1 MQTTLGTAFYLILFD
16 ILRCWLNFVTPALR
30 AYRTSAHESSGISP
44 FVAMFCRSPNNLVA
58 HFETDETD
66 DVDLNPLPVAK
77 RDEISERLR
86 ERQEIVTKKWNA
98 GGIPQIQLYVHPL
111 LFTSSLLS
119 LTLSFPSLLP
129 FLTILKVFLVG
140 NRVLCSDPK
149 HRKTSRRILPKLA
162 GPIYYIPATVTKV
175 HTSGNFTALNLIT
188 KQSQRIL
195 ATEAKYVN

>member
-30 AYRTSAHESSGISP
+30 AYRTSHESSGISP

-86 ERQEIVTKKWNA
+86 ERQEIVTKKMKRRWDTSNTIVCSPFA
-98 GGIPQIQLYVHPL
+98 LY
-111 LFTSSLLS
+111 LFPFVFNSLLS
-119 LTLSFPSLLP
+119 FTASFFNYIKGFSCWKQGTLFWS
-129 FLTILKVFLVG
+129 
-140 NRVLCSDPK
+140 
-149 HRKTSRRILPKLA
+149 KTSQDLAKDFTQTRRPHLLYSRHRHKSSHLW
-162 GPIYYIPATVTKV
+162 KF
-175 HTSGNFTALNLIT
+175 HCS
-188 KQSQRIL
+188 
-195 ATEAKYVN
+195 